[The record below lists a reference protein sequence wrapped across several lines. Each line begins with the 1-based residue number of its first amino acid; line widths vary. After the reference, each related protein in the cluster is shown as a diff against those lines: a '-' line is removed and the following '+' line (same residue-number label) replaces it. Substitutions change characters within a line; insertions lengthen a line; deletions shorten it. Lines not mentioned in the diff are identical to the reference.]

1 MVVDSSELNVEGIV
15 RVAGVP
21 WFPVQHGDDEA
32 SVGAAE
38 AVDGGHVLV
47 ADGEVEQLEVL
58 LDARGRH
65 RLRDDRDAT
74 LNLHADINLAN
85 LYRRTGVN

>member
-1 MVVDSSELNVEGIV
+1 MVVDTSELNVEGIV

-21 WFPVQHGDDEA
+21 RFPVQHRDDEA

-38 AVDGGHVLV
+38 AIDGGHVLV

-65 RLRDDRDAT
+65 RLGDDRDAT
-74 LNLHADINLAN
+74 LNLQADIDLAN
-85 LYRRTGVN
+85 